1 MRTTTQTALASLSL
15 GLFLAPAVAS
25 ARDNPLA
32 GQPAVRNKVE
42 YRDLRLE
49 VTPTFEGTIKA
60 DFRHTLSVGAKIEY
74 HLTDYLSV
82 GGMIFYGF
90 SPNTGLFNQIK
101 STLPESAAEYP
112 TPSQEDAEQHANKM
126 PLHGGAGITFTP
138 WFGKLSIFGKAF
150 IDYDIYI
157 SGGFGFAKTENAYP
171 GSDTETTCE
180 LRCSDPNPDRRR
192 SNDPRN
198 DGPHNAGFNPGFQVG
213 AGMHFFFN
221 RFMALDLSV
230 RNYVFS
236 DNPSGLD
243 FDADLDV
250 DGDDRRFLSHLFVG
264 VGISFYLPPAAK
276 ISK

>member
-1 MRTTTQTALASLSL
+1 MRTTIKTTLALALL
-15 GLFLAPAVAS
+15 VPAAAG

-42 YRDLRLE
+42 YRDLRFEL
-49 VTPTFEGTIKA
+49 TPTFEGTIKA
-60 DFRHTLSVGAKIEY
+60 DFRHTLSVGIKAEY

-82 GGMIFYGF
+82 GGMVFYGF

-101 STLPESAAEYP
+101 ATLPTTQPTDDP
-112 TPSQEDAEQHANKM
+112 TPSQDDAEQHANRI
-126 PLHGGAGITFTP
+126 PLHGGAGLTFTP
-138 WFGKLSIFGKAF
+138 WFGKLSIFGKVF

-157 SGGFGFAKTENAYP
+157 SGGFGFAKTENDYP

-180 LRCSDPNPDRRR
+180 VRCDDANPARRR
-192 SNDPRN
+192 STDPRN
-198 DGPHNAGFNPGFQVG
+198 DGPHNAGFSPGFQAG

-230 RNYVFS
+230 RNYVFA
-236 DNPSGLD
+236 DNPSGFD

-264 VGISFYLPPAAK
+264 VGISFYLPPGAK
-276 ISK
+276 ISR

>member
-1 MRTTTQTALASLSL
+1 MRTTTATTLALA
-15 GLFLAPAVAS
+15 LAVPAIAS
-25 ARDNPLA
+25 ARENPLA

-49 VTPTFEGTIKA
+49 ISPTFEGTIKA
-60 DFRHTLSVGAKIEY
+60 DFRHTLSVGLKLEY
-74 HLTDYLSV
+74 HLNDYLSV

-90 SPNTGLFNQIK
+90 SPNTGLFKQIR
-101 STLPESAAEYP
+101 STLPEVRPTDDP
-112 TPSQEDAEQHANKM
+112 TPSQGDVDQHANKM
-126 PLHGGAGITFTP
+126 PLHGGAGLTFTP

-157 SGGFGFAKTENAYP
+157 SGGFGFAKTENSYT

-180 LRCSDPNPDRRR
+180 VRCTDEDPTNDR
-192 SNDPRN
+192 STDPRN
-198 DGPHNAGFNPGFQVG
+198 DGPHNAGFSPGFQVG

-230 RNYVFS
+230 RNYVFA
-236 DNPSGLD
+236 DNPSGFD
-243 FDADLDV
+243 FDADRDV

-264 VGISFYLPPAAK
+264 VGISFYLPPGAK

>member
-1 MRTTTQTALASLSL
+1 MRTTTKTLAFLL
-15 GLFLAPAVAS
+15 LVPGLAS
-25 ARDNPLA
+25 ARENPLA

-49 VTPTFEGTIKA
+49 VSPTFEGTIKA
-60 DFRHTLSVGAKIEY
+60 DFRHTLSVGAKVEY

-101 STLPESAAEYP
+101 STLPPAPTNDYP
-112 TPSQEDAEQHANKM
+112 TPNQEDAEQHANKM
-126 PLHGGAGITFTP
+126 PLHGGAGVTFTP

-157 SGGFGFAKTENAYP
+157 SGGFAFAKTENSYP

-180 LRCSDPNPDRRR
+180 LRCTDPDPARQR

-198 DGPHNAGFNPGFQVG
+198 DGPHNAGFNPGFQLG
-213 AGMHFFFN
+213 AGLHFFIN

-236 DNPSGLD
+236 DNPSGFD

-250 DGDDRRFLSHLFVG
+250 DGDDRRFLSHLFLG
-264 VGISFYLPPAAK
+264 VGISFYLPPGAK